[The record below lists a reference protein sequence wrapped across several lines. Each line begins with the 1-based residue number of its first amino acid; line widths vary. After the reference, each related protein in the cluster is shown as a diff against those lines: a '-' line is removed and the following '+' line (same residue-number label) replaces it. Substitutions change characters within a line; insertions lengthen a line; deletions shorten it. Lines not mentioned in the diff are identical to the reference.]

1 MLTADN
7 ANQARGSYMSYPE
20 FYGVELFPTATGFV
34 KISNYS
40 PDVSLKMCDINPPFL
55 YLKSP
60 FNSPFY
66 DSKT

>member
-1 MLTADN
+1 
-7 ANQARGSYMSYPE
+7 MSYPE

-60 FNSPFY
+60 FNSPLY